1 MKKTAIITL
10 GLLSFSQNSFSN
22 ENFLNGWKGYLHI
35 EQAETKYTV
44 GEVDN
49 GNPGQPFTRGQ
60 LSLNKNF
67 DNNSWLMQYDV
78 SYEAYPM
85 EKWSDDGRDVG
96 EEVTDYIFSN
106 KFNIQRNLDILN
118 LGVFANYSISKA
130 RGDDEMDDIQQH
142 GNNNFWHY
150 GIQAN
155 KFFDNTKTRLG
166 FSYGQVK
173 GEDAWQE
180 GIAHDKPGNN
190 YNYYAQQYL
199 NDNLRVGY
207 SLNLL
212 DGGRDIGDG
221 LNDRAKVTSHLVNL
235 EYYFSPKYPIA
246 LTASYEIIDYKPGQA
261 ESHWPDA
268 KEFKLGIKY
277 IFGGEK
283 SLMAFDKG
291 RISHQA
297 NVENYWTHLAN
308 EIE

>member
-1 MKKTAIITL
+1 MNKKLLKTAITTL

-35 EQAETKYTV
+35 EQAETKYT
-44 GEVDN
+44 EN
-49 GNPGQPFTRGQ
+49 EIKNNNPGQPFTRGQ

-85 EKWSDDGRDVG
+85 EKRDND
-96 EEVTDYIFSN
+96 VTAYIFSN
-106 KFNIQRNLDILN
+106 KFNIQRNTDIVN

-130 RGDDEMDDIQQH
+130 RGDDDDFAPQI
-142 GNNNFWHY
+142 GKNDFWHY
-150 GIQAN
+150 GVQAN
-155 KFFDNTKTRLG
+155 KFFDSTKTRLG

-173 GEDAWQE
+173 GEDGYQE

-199 NDNLRVGY
+199 NENLRVGY

-212 DGGRDIGDG
+212 DGRRDDIEEA
-221 LNDRAKVTSHLVNL
+221 NDRAKVNSHLVNL

-246 LTASYEIIDYKPGQA
+246 LTASYEIIDYKPGQS
-261 ESHWPDA
+261 ESNWPDA

>member
-1 MKKTAIITL
+1 MNKKLLKTAIITL
-10 GLLSFSQNSFSN
+10 GLLSFSQISFSN
-22 ENFLNGWKGYLHI
+22 ESFLNGWKGYLHI
-35 EQAETKYTV
+35 EQAETKYTPD
-44 GEVDN
+44 EIDN
-49 GNPGQPFTRGQ
+49 NNPGQPFTRAQ

-67 DNNSWLMQYDV
+67 ENNLWLAQYDV

-85 EKWSDDGRDVG
+85 ERRDND
-96 EEVTDYIFSN
+96 VTAYIFSN
-106 KFNIQRNLDILN
+106 KFNIQRNSDILN
-118 LGVFANYSISKA
+118 LGAFANYSVSKA
-130 RGDDEMDDIQQH
+130 RGDDDSDRLQGGQ
-142 GNNNFWHY
+142 NNLWHY

-155 KFFDNTKTRLG
+155 KFFDNSKTRLG
-166 FSYGQVK
+166 FSYGKVK
-173 GEDAWQE
+173 GEDGYHE

-190 YNYYAQQYL
+190 YNYYVQQYL
-199 NDNLRVGY
+199 NDNLRIGY

-212 DGGRDIGDG
+212 DGRRDNGSGDD
-221 LNDRAKVTSHLVNL
+221 NDRAKVTSHLVNL
-235 EYYFSPKYPIA
+235 EYYLSPKYPIA
-246 LTASYEIIDYKPGQA
+246 LTASYELIDYKPGRN
-261 ESHWPDA
+261 ESDWPDA

>member
-1 MKKTAIITL
+1 MKKTAIIIL
-10 GLLSFSQNSFSN
+10 GFLSFSQNSFSN

-35 EQAETKYTV
+35 EQAETKYT
-44 GEVDN
+44 EN
-49 GNPGQPFTRGQ
+49 HIANSNPGQPFTRGQ

-78 SYEAYPM
+78 SYEAYPR
-85 EKWSDDGRDVG
+85 EIRDND
-96 EEVTDYIFSN
+96 VTAYIFSN

-118 LGVFANYSISKA
+118 LGTFVNYSTSKA
-130 RGDDEMDDIQQH
+130 RGDDRQRGHND
-142 GNNNFWHY
+142 FWHY

-173 GEDAWQE
+173 GEDTWQE

-212 DGGRDIGDG
+212 DGRRDNNGDA
-221 LNDRAKVTSHLVNL
+221 NDRAKVNSHLLNM

-246 LTASYEIIDYKPGQA
+246 LTASYEIIDYKPGQN
-261 ESHWPDA
+261 EDQWPDA

-277 IFGGEK
+277 I
-283 SLMAFDKG
+283 
-291 RISHQA
+291 IS
-297 NVENYWTHLAN
+297 
-308 EIE
+308 

>member
-1 MKKTAIITL
+1 MKKIVIITL

-49 GNPGQPFTRGQ
+49 QNPGQPFTRGQ

-85 EKWSDDGRDVG
+85 EKRD
-96 EEVTDYIFSN
+96 EDVTAYIFSN
-106 KFNIQRNLDILN
+106 KFNIQRNTDIVN

-130 RGDDEMDDIQQH
+130 RGDDHSNDPRQY
-142 GNNNFWHY
+142 GKNNFWHY
-150 GIQAN
+150 GVQAN

-173 GEDAWQE
+173 GEDRQKE
-180 GIAHDKPGNN
+180 GIAHHKPGNN

-212 DGGRDIGDG
+212 DGRRDNDSSNN
-221 LNDRAKVTSHLVNL
+221 NDRAKVNSHLVNL

-246 LTASYEIIDYKPGQA
+246 LTASYEIIDYKPGQE
-261 ESHWPDA
+261 ESDWPDA

>member
-1 MKKTAIITL
+1 MNKKLLKTAIITL

-35 EQAETKYTV
+35 EQAETKYT
-44 GEVDN
+44 EDHIDN
-49 GNPGQPFTRGQ
+49 DNPGQPFTRGQ

-67 DNNSWLMQYDV
+67 DNNSWLAQYDV

-85 EKWSDDGRDVG
+85 EKIDSD
-96 EEVTDYIFSN
+96 VTAYIFSN
-106 KFNIQRNLDILN
+106 KFNIQRNTDIVN

-130 RGDDEMDDIQQH
+130 RGDDHDDDIHQH

-150 GIQAN
+150 GVQAN

-173 GEDAWQE
+173 GEDAFKE
-180 GIAHDKPGNN
+180 GIANDKPGNN

-199 NDNLRVGY
+199 NENLRVGY

-212 DGGRDIGDG
+212 DGRRD
-221 LNDRAKVTSHLVNL
+221 NANFNANARAKVNSHLVNM

-246 LTASYEIIDYKPGQA
+246 LTASYEIIDYKPGQS
-261 ESHWPDA
+261 ETDWPDA

>member
-1 MKKTAIITL
+1 MKLNIKKTAIITL
-10 GLLSFSQNSFSN
+10 SLLSFSQNSFSN

-44 GEVDN
+44 DEVEN
-49 GNPGQPFTRGQ
+49 RNPGQPFTRGQ

-85 EKWSDDGRDVG
+85 EKIDNDV
-96 EEVTDYIFSN
+96 TAYIFSN

-130 RGDDEMDDIQQH
+130 RGDDHDEGIVQH
-142 GNNNFWHY
+142 GGNNFWHY

-199 NDNLRVGY
+199 NDNLRVDY

-212 DGGRDIGDG
+212 DGRRDDIVDA
-221 LNDRAKVTSHLVNL
+221 NNNRVRVNSHLVNL

-246 LTASYEIIDYKPGQA
+246 LTASYEIIDYKPGQN
-261 ESHWPDA
+261 ESDWPDA

>member
-1 MKKTAIITL
+1 MKKTAIIIL
-10 GLLSFSQNSFSN
+10 GFLSFSQNSFSN

-35 EQAETKYTV
+35 EQAETKYT
-44 GEVDN
+44 EDHIDN
-49 GNPGQPFTRGQ
+49 DNPGQPFTRGQ

-85 EKWSDDGRDVG
+85 EIRDND
-96 EEVTDYIFSN
+96 VTAYIFSN

-118 LGVFANYSISKA
+118 LGTFVNYSISKA
-130 RGDDEMDDIQQH
+130 RGDDHDEDVLQH
-142 GNNNFWHY
+142 GKNDFWHY

-173 GEDAWQE
+173 GEDGFQE

-212 DGGRDIGDG
+212 DGRRDGGFDV
-221 LNDRAKVTSHLVNL
+221 NERVRVNSHLVNM

-246 LTASYEIIDYKPGQA
+246 LTASYEIIDYKPGQD
-261 ESHWPDA
+261 ENDWPDA

>member
-1 MKKTAIITL
+1 MNKKLLKTAIITL

-49 GNPGQPFTRGQ
+49 KNPGQPFTRGQ

-85 EKWSDDGRDVG
+85 EKRD
-96 EEVTDYIFSN
+96 EDVTAYIFSN
-106 KFNIQRNLDILN
+106 KFNIQRNTDIVN

-130 RGDDEMDDIQQH
+130 RGDDHDDDPRQY
-142 GNNNFWHY
+142 GKNNFWHY
-150 GIQAN
+150 GVQAN

-173 GEDAWQE
+173 GEDRQKE
-180 GIAHDKPGNN
+180 GIAHHKPGNN

-212 DGGRDIGDG
+212 DGRRDNDSSND
-221 LNDRAKVTSHLVNL
+221 NDRAKVNSHLVNL

-246 LTASYEIIDYKPGQA
+246 LTASYEIIDYKPGQS
-261 ESHWPDA
+261 ETDWPDA

-308 EIE
+308 EID

>member
-1 MKKTAIITL
+1 MIKKTVLITL

-35 EQAETKYTV
+35 EQAETKYT
-44 GEVDN
+44 EDHIDN
-49 GNPGQPFTRGQ
+49 DNPGQPFTRGQ

-85 EKWSDDGRDVG
+85 EKRNNDV
-96 EEVTDYIFSN
+96 TAYIFSN
-106 KFNIQRNLDILN
+106 KFNIQRNNDILN
-118 LGVFANYSISKA
+118 LGTFVNYSTSKA
-130 RGDDEMDDIQQH
+130 RGDDENSGHND
-142 GNNNFWHY
+142 FWHY

-173 GEDAWQE
+173 GEDVWQE
-180 GIAHDKPGNN
+180 GIAHDEPGNN

-212 DGGRDIGDG
+212 DGRRDNGDRDA
-221 LNDRAKVTSHLVNL
+221 NVRAKVNSHLVNL

-246 LTASYEIIDYKPGQA
+246 LTASYEIIDYKPGQN
-261 ESHWPDA
+261 ESDWPDA

>member
-1 MKKTAIITL
+1 MKKTAIIIL
-10 GLLSFSQNSFSN
+10 GFLSFSQNSFSN

-35 EQAETKYTV
+35 EQAETKYTMNST
-44 GEVDN
+44 EELDN
-49 GNPGQPFTRGQ
+49 ENPGQPFTRGQ

-85 EKWSDDGRDVG
+85 EKQDNDV
-96 EEVTDYIFSN
+96 TAYIFSN

-118 LGVFANYSISKA
+118 LGTFVNYSISKA
-130 RGDDEMDDIQQH
+130 RGDDHAGNVLQE

-173 GEDAWQE
+173 GEDGFQE

-212 DGGRDIGDG
+212 DGRRDNAFGDA
-221 LNDRAKVTSHLVNL
+221 NDRAKVNSHLVNL

-246 LTASYEIIDYKPGQA
+246 LTASYEIIDYKPGQN
-261 ESHWPDA
+261 EDHWPDA

-291 RISHQA
+291 RITHQA

>member
-1 MKKTAIITL
+1 MINKKLQKTAITTL
-10 GLLSFSQNSFSN
+10 GILLFSQNSFSN

-35 EQAETKYTV
+35 EQAETKYT
-44 GEVDN
+44 EDHIDN
-49 GNPGQPFTRGQ
+49 DNPGQPFTRGQ

-67 DNNSWLMQYDV
+67 DNNSWLAQYDV

-85 EKWSDDGRDVG
+85 EIRDSD
-96 EEVTDYIFSN
+96 VTAYIFSN
-106 KFNIQRNLDILN
+106 KFNIQRNTDIVN

-130 RGDDEMDDIQQH
+130 RGDDHADDIRQH

-150 GIQAN
+150 GVQAN

-173 GEDAWQE
+173 GEDAFKE

-190 YNYYAQQYL
+190 YNYYVQQYL

-212 DGGRDIGDG
+212 DGRRDNIDEA
-221 LNDRAKVTSHLVNL
+221 NDRAKVNSHLVNL

-246 LTASYEIIDYKPGQA
+246 LTASYEIIDYKPGQN
-261 ESHWPDA
+261 ESDWPDA

>member
-1 MKKTAIITL
+1 VKLNIKKTAIITL
-10 GLLSFSQNSFSN
+10 SLLSFSQNSFSN

-44 GEVDN
+44 DEVEN
-49 GNPGQPFTRGQ
+49 RNPGQPFTRGQ

-85 EKWSDDGRDVG
+85 EKIDNDV
-96 EEVTDYIFSN
+96 TAYIFSN

-130 RGDDEMDDIQQH
+130 RGDDHDEGIVQH
-142 GNNNFWHY
+142 GGNNFWHY

-199 NDNLRVGY
+199 NDNLRVDY

-212 DGGRDIGDG
+212 DGRRDDIVDA
-221 LNDRAKVTSHLVNL
+221 NNNRVRVNSHLVNL

-246 LTASYEIIDYKPGQA
+246 LTASYEIIDYKPGQD
-261 ESHWPDA
+261 ENDWPDA

>member
-1 MKKTAIITL
+1 MNKKLLKTAITTL

-35 EQAETKYTV
+35 EQAETKYT
-44 GEVDN
+44 EN
-49 GNPGQPFTRGQ
+49 EIKNNNPGQPFTRGQ

-85 EKWSDDGRDVG
+85 EKRDND
-96 EEVTDYIFSN
+96 VTAYIFSN
-106 KFNIQRNLDILN
+106 KFNIQRNTDIVN

-130 RGDDEMDDIQQH
+130 RGDDDDFAPQI
-142 GNNNFWHY
+142 GKNDFWHY
-150 GIQAN
+150 GVQAN
-155 KFFDNTKTRLG
+155 KFFDSTKTRLG

-173 GEDAWQE
+173 GEDGYQE

-199 NDNLRVGY
+199 NENLRVGY

-212 DGGRDIGDG
+212 DGRRDDIEEA
-221 LNDRAKVTSHLVNL
+221 NDRAKVNSHLVNL

-246 LTASYEIIDYKPGQA
+246 LTASYEIIDYKPGQS
-261 ESHWPDA
+261 ESDWPDA

>member
-1 MKKTAIITL
+1 MNIKNILKTVTLTL
-10 GLLSFSQNSFSN
+10 GFLPFSQNSFSN
-22 ENFLNGWKGYLHI
+22 ETFLSGWKGYAHI
-35 EQAETKYTV
+35 EQAETKYTEA
-44 GEVDN
+44 EVEN
-49 GNPGQPFTRGQ
+49 SNPGQPFTRGQ

-67 DNNSWLMQYDV
+67 QNGNYLFQYDV

-85 EKWSDDGRDVG
+85 EKRDND
-96 EEVTDYIFSN
+96 VTGYIFSN
-106 KFNIQRNLDILN
+106 KFNIQRNSDILN
-118 LGVFANYSISKA
+118 LGAFVNYSENSD
-130 RGDDEMDDIQQH
+130 RGE
-142 GNNNFWHY
+142 NNGVSTSFYHF
-150 GIQAN
+150 GAQAN

-173 GEDAWQE
+173 GEDGYQE

-190 YNYYAQQYL
+190 YNFYAQQYL

-212 DGGRDIGDG
+212 DGRRDNYTFEA
-221 LNDRAKVTSHLVNL
+221 NDKAKVTSHLVNL
-235 EYYFSPKYPIA
+235 EYYFSPNYPIA
-246 LTASYEIIDYKPGQA
+246 LTASYEKIDYKPGQD
-261 ESHWPDA
+261 ETDWPDA

-283 SLMAFDKG
+283 TLMAFDKG

-308 EIE
+308 EID